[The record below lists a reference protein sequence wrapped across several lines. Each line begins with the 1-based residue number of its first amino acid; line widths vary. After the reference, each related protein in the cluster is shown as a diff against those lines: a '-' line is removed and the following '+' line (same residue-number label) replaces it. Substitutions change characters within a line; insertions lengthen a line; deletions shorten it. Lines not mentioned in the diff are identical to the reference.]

1 MPFIGNKPSN
11 NFVSLKRQDITGDG
25 TASYTLDY
33 KVASVNDILV
43 YVNHVK
49 QDPSS
54 MTVSGTSLTMGGN
67 VASTDDFYVIFLG
80 QALQTVTPAD
90 STITGA
96 MLNDSLISD
105 KTALTSAPADTDEFL
120 VSDAGTIKRIDY
132 SLIKGGGCW
141 EKLVTTSISSAVA
154 QVDFTST
161 YLTTTHLDYMIVAS
175 GIKNASDGQHLRYWV
190 STDGGSTFVSTGY
203 ANARRGHQDDADIV
217 SAAQTGSSGL
227 YFTPSSVGNSTGE
240 IANFVSIFFDPL
252 KQSNTTDNYL
262 CILTDGVSIDTAGD
276 TTRFYSGNMYPS
288 TTAVNGIRLFVQSGN
303 ISSGSVTLYGRKV

>member
-90 STITGA
+90 NTITTA
-96 MLNDSLISD
+96 MVQDNAITDAKINASLGKVLQVVTATDSTGRS
-105 KTALTSAPADTDEFL
+105 
-120 VSDAGTIKRIDY
+120 
-132 SLIKGGGCW
+132 
-141 EKLVTTSISSAVA
+141 TTS
-154 QVDFTST
+154 TSFVT
-161 YLTTTHLDYMIVAS
+161 ASNTLTVNI
-175 GIKNASDGQHLRYWV
+175 
-190 STDGGSTFVSTGY
+190 
-203 ANARRGHQDDADIV
+203 
-217 SAAQTGSSGL
+217 
-227 YFTPSSVGNSTGE
+227 TPSSTS
-240 IANFVSIFFDPL
+240 S
-252 KQSNTTDNYL
+252 K
-262 CILTDGVSIDTAGD
+262 ILV
-276 TTRFYSGNMYPS
+276 M
-288 TTAVNGIRLFVQSGN
+288 VSGN
-303 ISSGSVTLYGRKV
+303 IYNDSSSQYGYATIFRDSTDLGASGGKGLTNIWTGGNGDDGSPLHMHIVDSPNTTSQVTYQVYIKSSGGSVKLNENSPKGSITAMEISG

>member
-90 STITGA
+90 NTITNAMVSSSAAIATTKLGA
-96 MLNDSLISD
+96 GAILQVVSATDS
-105 KTALTSAPADTDEFL
+105 TQRT
-120 VSDAGTIKRIDY
+120 
-132 SLIKGGGCW
+132 
-141 EKLVTTSISSAVA
+141 TTSTSYVTASNTLS
-154 QVDFTST
+154 VD
-161 YLTTTHLDYMIVAS
+161 I
-175 GIKNASDGQHLRYWV
+175 
-190 STDGGSTFVSTGY
+190 
-203 ANARRGHQDDADIV
+203 
-217 SAAQTGSSGL
+217 
-227 YFTPSSVGNSTGE
+227 TPSSTSSKIFVIVSSNLGLPSGANGIATIFRDSTDLGNGVYGMARASASVGVPMVMSILDSPATTSQITYQVYIKETAAVANLSLNWSNTKGSITAIE
-240 IANFVSIFFDPL
+240 IA
-252 KQSNTTDNYL
+252 
-262 CILTDGVSIDTAGD
+262 G
-276 TTRFYSGNMYPS
+276 
-288 TTAVNGIRLFVQSGN
+288 
-303 ISSGSVTLYGRKV
+303 